1 MELYLHTVCLYFLTE
16 TEQNRQEPR
25 RNGRRFLRYVER
37 HSRSL
42 GGRQTKSKVLLFE
55 PKRGTYTSF
64 YRFRSDA
71 KRLKQNL
78 LSMVFSQ

>member
-1 MELYLHTVCLYFLTE
+1 MGVKVFNRIVSVLHLSIFSTE

-25 RNGRRFLRYVER
+25 RNGRRFLGYVER

-42 GGRQTKSKVLLFE
+42 GGRQAESKVLLFE

-64 YRFRSDA
+64 YRFHSDA
-71 KRLKQNL
+71 KR
-78 LSMVFSQ
+78 